1 MHPRESQHG
10 LQSYLYSVLLCPKS
24 PCGSSRFPN
33 QPTRNEKGEKKK
45 NPLISVCSNKGKL
58 LNKWSWHYT
67 TVSSLKIHK
76 IPFLHIFSTQASLF
90 ILPISLHR
98 NIILAC

>member
-1 MHPRESQHG
+1 MDCRVICILFCCAPRVPVGHPD
-10 LQSYLYSVLLCPKS
+10 S
-24 PCGSSRFPN
+24 PINPPEMKRV
-33 QPTRNEKGEKKK
+33 KKK

-67 TVSSLKIHK
+67 TVASLKIHK